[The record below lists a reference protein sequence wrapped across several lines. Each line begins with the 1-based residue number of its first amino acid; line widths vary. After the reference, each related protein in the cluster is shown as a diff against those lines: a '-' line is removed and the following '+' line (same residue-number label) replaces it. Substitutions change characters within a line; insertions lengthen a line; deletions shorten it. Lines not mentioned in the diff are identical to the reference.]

1 MEDQEQEQE
10 EDIIIITIINSK
22 PSQSSLTKTPLIPLQ
37 KIPNCKLP
45 TLLSLTNFLFKTAK
59 EDRRNSSFGFVL
71 NYFLLWRFDYHVF
84 RTNKWIDN
92 FDFCP
97 TERAMTTLEKRSF
110 SELLIEIKE
119 LVTEVSSLAQ
129 YSETQR
135 EILAE
140 FEILVEKLVPIL
152 DGLMDNIIKFKDHP
166 PVRKAVE
173 SLGSELKRAKALLK
187 TPETKS
193 FIKQVEDV
201 VHDLGRSL
209 GLVLFSSLDVS
220 TELKDKIG
228 MLHKDLMNTRFDM
241 SSFASTSYDSGVV
254 SEIEVEEEIQ
264 EEKRVCFGIDEVS
277 LQVKCG
283 DDEQLK
289 FALLEL
295 NELIGDERVSS
306 EWISDEGVI
315 PILFNRLSSSNS
327 ENRLCIV
334 QLLRRLASDNADN
347 KEKMA
352 DVGFLSAVV
361 KSLLRDKEE
370 RKEAVGLLLDLSD
383 LQSVRRRLGRIQ
395 GCIVMLVALLNGDD
409 LVASHHAG
417 KLLNALSSNTQN
429 ALHMAEAGYFKPLVQ
444 YLNEG
449 SDMSKILMATALS
462 RMELTDQ
469 SRASLGE
476 DGAIEPL
483 VRMFSIG
490 KLEAKLSALSAL
502 QNLSNLT
509 ENVHRLISSGIVASL
524 LQLLFSVTSVLMNL
538 REPASV
544 ILAKIA
550 ESESILVNPDVAQ
563 QMLSLLNLTSPVIQN
578 HLLQALNSIASH
590 SRAGKVRRKMKEHG
604 AIQLLLPFLM
614 ETNIKIRSSA
624 LNLLYTLSKD
634 SPEELTDQLG
644 ETYIKTIINIISS
657 SIFDSEK
664 AAAVGILSHLPISD
678 KKLTDMLKK
687 ANLVPIMV
695 SILTSR
701 SEVSKETTCWL
712 EESITGLL
720 IRFTNP
726 SDKKLQL
733 YSAEQGVIPLL
744 VKLLSSGSPVT
755 KCRAATSLAQL
766 SQNSSSLSKSRKS
779 RWSCVPPSADGFCEV
794 HNGYCFV
801 KSTFCLV
808 KAGAVSPIIQILEGK
823 EREADEAALSA
834 LATLLR
840 DEMWEN
846 GSNCIAKMSG
856 IPAIIKVLESGS
868 IKAQEKALW
877 ILEKVFGA
885 QEHRVNYGG
894 SAQVVLIDLAQ
905 QGDSRLKSMTAKLLA
920 QLELL
925 QVQSSYF

>member
-1 MEDQEQEQE
+1 MG
-10 EDIIIITIINSK
+10 K
-22 PSQSSLTKTPLIPLQ
+22 
-37 KIPNCKLP
+37 
-45 TLLSLTNFLFKTAK
+45 K
-59 EDRRNSSFGFVL
+59 ERET
-71 NYFLLWRFDYHVF
+71 H
-84 RTNKWIDN
+84 KWIDN

-97 TERAMTTLEKRSF
+97 TERAKTTMEKRSF

-129 YSETQR
+129 HSETQR

-187 TPETKS
+187 TQETKS

-209 GLVLFSSLDVS
+209 GLVLLASLEVS
-220 TELKDKIG
+220 TDLKDKIG
-228 MLHKDLMNTRFDM
+228 VLHKDLMNTRFDM
-241 SSFASTSYDSGVV
+241 SSFASTSYDSEVV

-277 LQVKCG
+277 LQIKCG

-295 NELIGDERVSS
+295 NELIGDKRVSS
-306 EWISDEGVI
+306 EWITDEGVI

-361 KSLLRDKEE
+361 KSLVRDEEE

-383 LQSVRRRLGRIQ
+383 IQSVRRRLGRIQ

-417 KLLNALSSNTQN
+417 KLLNALSNNTQN

-524 LQLLFSVTSVLMNL
+524 LQLLFSVTSVLMTL
-538 REPASV
+538 REPASL

-550 ESESILVNPDVAQ
+550 ESESILVNSDVAQ

-634 SPEELTDQLG
+634 LPEELTEQLG

-657 SIFDSEK
+657 STFDSEK

-712 EESITGLL
+712 EESVTGLL

-779 RWSCVPPSADGFCEV
+779 RWSCVPPPADGFCEV

-834 LATLLR
+834 LATLLG

-868 IKAQEKALW
+868 IKAQKKALW
-877 ILEKVFGA
+877 ILEKIFGA
-885 QEHRVNYGG
+885 EEHRVNYGE

-905 QGDSRLKSMTAKLLA
+905 KGDSRLKSTTAKLLA

>member
-1 MEDQEQEQE
+1 ML
-10 EDIIIITIINSK
+10 ITS
-22 PSQSSLTKTPLIPLQ
+22 
-37 KIPNCKLP
+37 
-45 TLLSLTNFLFKTAK
+45 
-59 EDRRNSSFGFVL
+59 
-71 NYFLLWRFDYHVF
+71 
-84 RTNKWIDN
+84 
-92 FDFCP
+92 
-97 TERAMTTLEKRSF
+97 
-110 SELLIEIKE
+110 
-119 LVTEVSSLAQ
+119 
-129 YSETQR
+129 
-135 EILAE
+135 
-140 FEILVEKLVPIL
+140 
-152 DGLMDNIIKFKDHP
+152 
-166 PVRKAVE
+166 
-173 SLGSELKRAKALLK
+173 
-187 TPETKS
+187 
-193 FIKQVEDV
+193 
-201 VHDLGRSL
+201 
-209 GLVLFSSLDVS
+209 
-220 TELKDKIG
+220 
-228 MLHKDLMNTRFDM
+228 
-241 SSFASTSYDSGVV
+241 
-254 SEIEVEEEIQ
+254 
-264 EEKRVCFGIDEVS
+264 
-277 LQVKCG
+277 
-283 DDEQLK
+283 
-289 FALLEL
+289 
-295 NELIGDERVSS
+295 
-306 EWISDEGVI
+306 
-315 PILFNRLSSSNS
+315 
-327 ENRLCIV
+327 V
-334 QLLRRLASDNADN
+334 Q
-347 KEKMA
+347 EKMA

-361 KSLLRDKEE
+361 KSLVRDEEE

-383 LQSVRRRLGRIQ
+383 IQSVRRRLGRIQ

-409 LVASHHAG
+409 LVASRHAG
-417 KLLNALSSNTQN
+417 KLLNALSNSTQN

-524 LQLLFSVTSVLMNL
+524 LQLLFSVTSVLMTL

-550 ESESILVNPDVAQ
+550 ESESILVNSDVAQ

-614 ETNIKIRSSA
+614 ETNIKIRSGA

-634 SPEELTDQLG
+634 LPEELTEQLG

-657 SIFDSEK
+657 STFDSEK
-664 AAAVGILSHLPISD
+664 AAAVGILGHLPISD

-712 EESITGLL
+712 EESVTGLL

-834 LATLLR
+834 LATLLG

-856 IPAIIKVLESGS
+856 IPAIIKVIESGS
-868 IKAQEKALW
+868 IKAQKKALW
-877 ILEKVFGA
+877 ILEKIFGA
-885 QEHRVNYGG
+885 EEHRVNYGE

-905 QGDSRLKSMTAKLLA
+905 KGDSSLKSTTAKLLA

>member
-22 PSQSSLTKTPLIPLQ
+22 PSQSSLTKTPLIPLH

-361 KSLLRDKEE
+361 KSLVRDKEE

-657 SIFDSEK
+657 STFDSEK

-877 ILEKVFGA
+877 ILEKVFGD

>member
-22 PSQSSLTKTPLIPLQ
+22 PSQSSLTKTPLIPLH

-59 EDRRNSSFGFVL
+59 EDRRNS
-71 NYFLLWRFDYHVF
+71 
-84 RTNKWIDN
+84 K
-92 FDFCP
+92 
-97 TERAMTTLEKRSF
+97 RAMTTLEKRSF

-885 QEHRVNYGG
+885 QEHRANYGG
-894 SAQVVLIDLAQ
+894 FAQVVLIDLAQ